1 MPQEI
6 NPGEFVEALL
16 PAFRE
21 AASLARHLE
30 GRVENNPKM
39 GEVTEVKQA
48 LTAADTEVQQII
60 LRALESQFPFVA
72 LAAEEDTPLVERFG
86 DNQEQLVVIDPI
98 DGTLLSY
105 LRGDGPYSV
114 LVGLVVRG
122 QYRAALVALPREGLF
137 FDAFENGGARVARPR
152 GSRRPARVSRGG
164 NRILL
169 SNGTPASVDEF
180 LQKRGFETV
189 FSSGGAVSVAPLIA
203 GVRAGLRWV
212 PGDNGISIR
221 GRIGALVSREAG
233 AKVFGSGGSSFP
245 SDSDSPAHT
254 LLVCSEDS
262 DRELLEAALATVGS
276 A

>member
-1 MPQEI
+1 MPPEI

-60 LRALESQFPFVA
+60 LRALESQFPFVE

-86 DNQEQLVVIDPI
+86 DNPEQRVVIDPI

-105 LRGDGPYSV
+105 LQGVGPYSV

-122 QYRAALVALPREGLF
+122 QYRAALVALPREGLL

-169 SNGTPASVDEF
+169 SNGTPACVAEF
-180 LQKRGFETV
+180 LQERGFETV

-221 GRIGALVSREAG
+221 GRVGALVCREAG
-233 AKVFGSGGSSFP
+233 AKVFGAAGSSFP
-245 SDSDSPAHT
+245 SDFDSPAHS
-254 LLVCSEDS
+254 LLVCGEDS
-262 DRELLEAALATVGS
+262 DRELLEAALATVKS